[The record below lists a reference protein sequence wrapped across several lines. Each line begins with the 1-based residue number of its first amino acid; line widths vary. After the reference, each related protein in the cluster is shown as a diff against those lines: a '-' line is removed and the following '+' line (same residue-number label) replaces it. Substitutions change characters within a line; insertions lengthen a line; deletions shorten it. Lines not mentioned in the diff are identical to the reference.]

1 MPYLVVAGLSLADAA
16 GVPAPTMELCVQLAS
31 AIMDVDYRSSGYT
44 LARLGLEGLD
54 REGILAAVGEN

>member
-1 MPYLVVAGLSLADAA
+1 
-16 GVPAPTMELCVQLAS
+16 MELCVQLAS